1 MKIHWASI
9 EHGCF
14 YSNRKRDRMS
24 KRQELR
30 VCENERVCKKDRRQS
45 IYCIDLERYL
55 ISFCDISIVPTCSSS
70 KSHFSSHTHTFTQ
83 LCPPP
88 PPPPLG
94 IQLSLPP
101 TISVCVFA
109 PPPPSTVDFLSER
122 ERVVCN
128 QMTTTDNP
136 AIHPL
141 CPVHL
146 ERSER
151 AGVEERNEVKEA
163 GSVWAEGKETRGGSG
178 WYVHVHVCVCV
189 CVCVWREGGCWLI
202 CGHEGNRSCLLKATA
217 AQCERKW

>member
-1 MKIHWASI
+1 MVSRHHKSFFQRDCFHCSHDNLKKDMMKIHWAPI

-14 YSNRKRDRMS
+14 YSNRKRDGMS

-30 VCENERVCKKDRRQS
+30 VCENERVCKKDGSQS

-55 ISFCDISIVPTCSSS
+55 ITFCDISTVPTCSSS
-70 KSHFSSHTHTFTQ
+70 KSHWSSHTHTFTQ
-83 LCPPP
+83 LCVPNPFTGHTA
-88 PPPPLG
+88 L
-94 IQLSLPP
+94 LASHHFCL
-101 TISVCVFA
+101 CAFA
-109 PPPPSTVDFLSER
+109 PPPPSTVDFLPER

-151 AGVEERNEVKEA
+151 AAVEERKEVKEA
-163 GSVWAEGKETRGGSG
+163 RSVWAEGKETRAGSG
-178 WYVHVHVCVCV
+178 
-189 CVCVWREGGCWLI
+189 R
-202 CGHEGNRSCLLKATA
+202 
-217 AQCERKW
+217 